1 MAKELSSK
9 GENHWRKSWWQSSCL
24 EALVVQQPHT
34 LDQRLSAYRNT
45 HAWHAAFHSPSSAM
59 RALQDGVEFQSHARP
74 AKSHPC
80 RDFHLSAQWI
90 LMTRISRSLP
100 HPSGTLRP
108 WESISSSEQENTIQ
122 NIHKPKNLTGL
133 VACQESRIDSCDVVR
148 WYVCVTNQA
157 FQDLVCSMIG
167 WCTNQYP
174 TTLPTLSRG
183 RHSRDNELHQEWS
196 LSRARRTL
204 YHGKWFLQAPL
215 HCQLLLLIQP
225 SVLNP
230 CRRPSHYLAYLRR
243 YQFQKNKEV
252 TTDLERT

>member
-1 MAKELSSK
+1 MRRFIHLP
-9 GENHWRKSWWQSSCL
+9 
-24 EALVVQQPHT
+24 VQCVLFKMGLNFKAT
-34 LDQRLSAYRNT
+34 LDPPRATLVETSICPLNE
-45 HAWHAAFHSPSSAM
+45 SSW
-59 RALQDGVEFQSHARP
+59 LVS
-74 AKSHPC
+74 
-80 RDFHLSAQWI
+80 
-90 LMTRISRSLP
+90 SRSLP
-100 HPSGTLRP
+100 SYWNSKALRIYFKQ
-108 WESISSSEQENTIQ
+108 WTRKYKHSI
-122 NIHKPKNLTGL
+122 NIHKPKNPTGL
-133 VACQESRIDSCDVVR
+133 VACQESGVDSRDVVG